1 MSCLLVFLRMFF
13 VGCLKILVPTI
24 FNMCCDDGS
33 NFPYGFVSGCC
44 FFMEIARTILVT
56 TSIVTMLL
64 HNLPCCSFG
73 LVKIPWCFFQAA
85 TAEVVNGP
93 PMKTWRLGPSGGFNG
108 GLNGNQ

>member
-1 MSCLLVFLRMFF
+1 
-13 VGCLKILVPTI
+13 
-24 FNMCCDDGS
+24 
-33 NFPYGFVSGCC
+33 
-44 FFMEIARTILVT
+44 
-56 TSIVTMLL
+56 MLL

-93 PMKTWRLGPSGGFNG
+93 PTKTWRLGPSGGFNG